1 MVLLSLKLDV
11 LHLVRKLLKA
21 VLVEMFRPDVGELVL
36 HGHVMDGGL
45 AFIDI
50 TNVEEP

>member
-1 MVLLSLKLDV
+1 MSLKLDV

-36 HGHVMDGGL
+36 HGDVMDGGL
-45 AFIDI
+45 VFIDI